1 LEIINVI
8 KVLSNLVQHILNRV
22 WYVHPTVTLLLQA
35 APAICLQVIANA
47 AKPSVERLHLRN
59 LFTDGRR
66 YYLSEAQHGF
76 QMRSTSKIPW
86 RRRKRTQVAAVLFGT
101 ISEVGSGITRIQI
114 SSRMTVTYF
123 LDIFILPLWMGALL
137 IFGPLRPQVALAG
150 LGLIFALSW
159 LWHWYGAVLQATEMV
174 YFIQVALEDLQP
186 AEIPA
191 LAAVNQ
197 HVIYSQDDF
206 QQQWQKFYDE
216 QKHKSEP

>member
-1 LEIINVI
+1 M
-8 KVLSNLVQHILNRV
+8 KVVRALVRCLLNRV

-35 APAICLQVIANA
+35 TPAMCLQVISNA
-47 AKPSVERLHLRN
+47 ARPSVERLHLRN

-66 YYLSEAQHGF
+66 YYLSEAQNGF
-76 QMRSTSKIPW
+76 QMRSTSTIPW
-86 RRRKRTQVAAVLFGT
+86 RRRKRTRVAAVLFARV
-101 ISEVGSGITRIQI
+101 SEVSSGITRIQI
-114 SSRMTVTYF
+114 SSRMPVSYF

-150 LGLIFALSW
+150 LGAIFALSW

-174 YFIQVALEDLQP
+174 YFIQVALEDLKP
-186 AEIPA
+186 AEIPS

-197 HVIYSQDDF
+197 HVVYTQNDF

-216 QKHKSEP
+216 QKHKKDS

>member
-1 LEIINVI
+1 MV
-8 KVLSNLVQHILNRV
+8 KVLRTLVRVVLNRV

-35 APAICLQVIANA
+35 TPNVCLQVMVNA

-66 YYLSEAQHGF
+66 YYLSAAQDGF

-86 RRRKRTQVAAVLFGT
+86 RRRKRTRVAAVLFGT
-101 ISEVGSGITRIQI
+101 FSEVSTGITRVQL
-114 SSRMTVTYF
+114 SSRMTAIYF
-123 LDIFILPLWMGALL
+123 LDIFVLPLWMGALL
-137 IFGPLRPQVALAG
+137 IFGPLRPQIALIG
-150 LGLIFALSW
+150 LGFIFALSW

-191 LAAVNQ
+191 LAAINP
-197 HVIYSQDDF
+197 HVIYSEEDF

-216 QKHKSEP
+216 QKHKNER